1 MIKTNFKYYVDCNSE
16 VIYNIINYMKMINA
30 IYCDFDGTITKE
42 DSVNKFLEMYAPNWM
57 ESEEQ
62 WIAGKISSKEN
73 AIIQVGLLNSVSQ
86 KQLDDY
92 INSIEIDDY
101 FLDFVDFVKSRNLKL
116 TILSDGFDLFIQ
128 KILERY
134 NLIIPYYANKLIY
147 KNGKFSLEFPYYNE
161 NCEKKA
167 GMCKCSKVKEKSFCY
182 IGDGTSDLCIAQK
195 ATVLFASK
203 NLCKYCNENRIEHT
217 NFKSFCDILNVLNR

>member
-1 MIKTNFKYYVDCNSE
+1 
-16 VIYNIINYMKMINA
+16 MKKFDA

-57 ESEEQ
+57 ESEKL
-62 WIAGKISSKEN
+62 WIAGKISSREN
-73 AIIQVGLLNSVSQ
+73 AIIQVSLLNNVSQ

-101 FLDFVDFVKSRNLKL
+101 FLDFVEFAKSKNINL

-128 KILERY
+128 KTLERY
-134 NLIIPYYANKLIY
+134 NLAIPYFANKLIY
-147 KNGKFSLEFPYYNE
+147 KNGKFNLEFPYYNE
-161 NCEKKA
+161 NCDKKA

-182 IGDGTSDLCIAQK
+182 IGDGTSDLCIAKK
-195 ATVLFASK
+195 ADVLFASK
-203 NLCKYCNENRIEHT
+203 NLCKYCNENSIKHI
-217 NFKSFCDILNVLNR
+217 NFKSFCDILNVLDMRNMINRK